1 MREQIINDL
10 YNSPDL
16 ISAFKS
22 KAPTGTWED
31 LRQEVFLLLCQI
43 PDERF
48 LELYNK
54 NVLKY
59 YIVRITLNL
68 TRHKRSK
75 FLKEFVTK
83 EDDITDYEFKEE
95 EKQDTLI
102 DFETLTNGYHWYAK
116 ELFKLFIES
125 RNIKEM
131 AKDLKIPYTSLVKAI
146 RATKKKLKKQ
156 IRCL

>member
-59 YIVRITLNL
+59 YAVRITLNL
-68 TRHKRSK
+68 VRNKRSK

-83 EDDITDYEFKEE
+83 EDDISDYEFKEDDE
-95 EKQDTLI
+95 ENTII
-102 DFETLTNGYHWYAK
+102 DFEALTKDYHWYAR
-116 ELFKLFIES
+116 ELFKMFIES

-131 AKDLKIPYTSLVKAI
+131 AQDLKIPYTSLVKAI

>member
-43 PDERF
+43 PNERF

-83 EDDITDYEFKEE
+83 EDDISDYEFKEE
-95 EKQDTLI
+95 DEENDVDLERSMWLI
-102 DFETLTNGYHWYAK
+102 V
-116 ELFKLFIES
+116 
-125 RNIKEM
+125 R
-131 AKDLKIPYTSLVKAI
+131 
-146 RATKKKLKKQ
+146 KKRS
-156 IRCL
+156 IN

>member
-83 EDDITDYEFKEE
+83 EDDISDYEFEEE

>member
-83 EDDITDYEFKEE
+83 EDDISDYEFEE
-95 EKQDTLI
+95 EDKQDTLI

-131 AKDLKIPYTSLVKAI
+131 AQDLKIPYTSLVKAI